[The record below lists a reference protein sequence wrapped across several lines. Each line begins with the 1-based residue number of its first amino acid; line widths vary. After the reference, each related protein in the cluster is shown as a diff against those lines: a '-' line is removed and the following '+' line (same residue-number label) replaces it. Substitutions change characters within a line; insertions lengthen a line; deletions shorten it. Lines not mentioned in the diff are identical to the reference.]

1 MSKSQSSVFS
11 NEMFAFATE
20 MLQHIFMFHN
30 NGWRGHTTLSL
41 YDSANSCW
49 TLTGEKQTLSGQV
62 SKAQVSTF
70 TVLMK
75 G

>member
-1 MSKSQSSVFS
+1 
-11 NEMFAFATE
+11 MFAFAIE

-41 YDSANSCW
+41 YDSANSSW

-62 SKAQVSTF
+62 SKAKVSPIIQLLLKVF
-70 TVLMK
+70 EIKLID
-75 G
+75 